1 MSEPS
6 AADAPS
12 LARPDADVGVFRRLR
27 AVARLAR
34 MAAYLCVISLWMRW
48 RFEAMDERTQL
59 ARMQAWSAGVFRCLG
74 VTLVVRGLAPH
85 PGPKLVVGN
94 HVSWMDIMSINVVAP
109 SRFVSKAEVAQWP
122 IVGRMVTL
130 AGTLYLERARRRD
143 AMRVLGLLT
152 QSLRDGH
159 TAAVFPEGTTG
170 NGHQLLHFHANLLQS
185 AIDADV
191 PVQPVAIRYSDAD
204 HAISPSAA
212 FVGDTSVLESLWWI
226 ACAEKLAVQVTVMP
240 PQRVDHADRR
250 ALATRLHDQIA
261 QALSSEH

>member
-1 MSEPS
+1 MSDPS
-6 AADAPS
+6 TAGAPS
-12 LARPDADVGVFRRLR
+12 LKRPDADIGMLRRLR
-27 AVARLAR
+27 AVARLGH
-34 MAAYLCVISLWMRW
+34 MAVYLCFISLWMRW
-48 RFEAMDERTQL
+48 RFEAMDQRTQL

-74 VTLVVRGLAPH
+74 VKLVVRGLAPH
-85 PGPKLVVGN
+85 LGPKLVVGN

-170 NGHQLLHFHANLLQS
+170 DGHQLLHFHANLLQS

-204 HAISPSAA
+204 HAISPAAA
-212 FVGDTSVLESLWWI
+212 FVGDTSVVESLWWI
-226 ACAEKLAVQVTVMP
+226 ACADQLTVHVTVMP

-250 ALATRLHDQIA
+250 ALAARLHDEIA